1 MTKVKSITD
10 IAALYEAVRAPKA
23 QEIVEEKNQK
33 FPKGTFPQS
42 TKEVKATT
50 DFEESGPNKA
60 LEGAKKKPVK
70 NKSKKKTTKTTR
82 KVVTDSINSF
92 MKSEFDKLFENVM
105 GDDETSFEVS
115 PSMGPE
121 GGEAGEADIDL
132 STDEGSNEGEV
143 TVTLPREVAQQLV
156 ELLQG
161 VLGEEGAGEEDQEL
175 EDLGIDLGSEG
186 GEEGESEEEGE
197 SLNDATEM
205 TELKD
210 TAGHGLMGKSN
221 KAPGNVTN
229 KSGGKASHTTA
240 TDKQGNETKQHPL
253 DVKTGLQDKNNKVDG
268 QTVTGKVGK
277 PYFQ

>member
-10 IAALYEAVRAPKA
+10 IASLYEAVRTKGS
-23 QEIVEEKNQK
+23 EVIEEKSQK

-50 DFEESGPNKA
+50 DFENSGPNKA
-60 LEGAKKKPVK
+60 LDKSKIKKK
-70 NKSKKKTTKTTR
+70 KKKTTKTTKTTR

-105 GDDETSFEVS
+105 GDDESSFDVT

-121 GGEAGEADIDL
+121 GGESGDLGVDLGSEEGAG
-132 STDEGSNEGEV
+132 EGEV
-143 TVTLPREVAQQLV
+143 TITLSKDLAQQLHDV
-156 ELLQG
+156 LMG
-161 VLGEEGAGEEDQEL
+161 VLGGEEGAGEEDQEL
-175 EDLGIDLGSEG
+175 EDLGIDMG
-186 GEEGESEEEGE
+186 GEEEGE
-197 SLNDATEM
+197 EGGEDEEKLNDATEM

-210 TAGHGLMGKSN
+210 TAGHGLMGKNN

-240 TDKQGNETKQHPL
+240 TDKVGNETKGHPMDL
-253 DVKTGLQDKNNKVDG
+253 KSGLQDKNNKVDG
-268 QTVTGKVGK
+268 QTVTNKVGK
-277 PYFQ
+277 SLFQ